1 MTIRERILSVY
12 RGDVPD
18 VVPYMLDLS
27 HYYYHANSI
36 PWDLSKSLD
45 EPDQGLIAYHKNVGA
60 GFYMPNLAS
69 LFSVEYSG
77 DVSARVEKKIENGRQ
92 SIVWRYSTP
101 LGSLERVREWQERS
115 YSWGIVDWPVKS
127 VEDLRILAYALTR
140 RSYKPLWD
148 RYLAWVESVGDWGV
162 VYMPVGYSAI
172 GHLLNYWMGVEN
184 TVYASYDHPSV
195 LRQVVDE
202 IDANNL
208 RLIDLVAQSPAEIV
222 VMGDNISSDVQPP
235 SFFNRWSRPYYAE
248 AIKRL
253 HAAGKFV
260 AMHVDGKLRGALRM
274 VCETGADCADAVTPG
289 WANDLTAT
297 QCRDESGP
305 GFILSGGVP
314 PGLWL
319 PGSSEAAFADSVMQ
333 WLDLRKRSPRLI
345 AGAGDQVPP
354 GAVAQR
360 VEIMREMVEAHGSY

>member
-18 VVPYMLDLS
+18 AVPYMLDLS

-36 PWDLSKSLD
+36 PWDLTKSLD
-45 EPDQGLIAYHKNVGA
+45 EPDHGLIAYHKKVGA
-60 GFYMPNLAS
+60 GFYVPNLAS
-69 LFSVEYSG
+69 LFTVEYPG
-77 DVSARVEKKIENGRQ
+77 DVSAQVTQKNENGKQ

-115 YSWGIVDWPVKS
+115 YSWGIVDWPAKS

-148 RYLAWVESVGDWGV
+148 RYRAWVESVGDCGV
-162 VYMPVGYSAI
+162 VYMLVGYSAI
-172 GHLLNYWMGVEN
+172 GHLLNYWMGIEN

-235 SFFNRWSRPYYAE
+235 SFFNQWARPYYAE

-253 HAAGKFV
+253 HAAGKYV

-274 VCETGADCADAVTPG
+274 VAEAGADGADAVTPG

-319 PGSSEAAFADSVMQ
+319 PGSSEAAFRDCVMQ

-354 GAVAQR
+354 GAVEAR
-360 VEIMREMVEAHGSY
+360 VEIMRDMVDTHGRY